1 MIRRLTQA
9 QIGQTIRDDGP
20 SSHFSKAGTPTMG
33 GALIIV
39 AIASGTLLW
48 GDLTSKYL
56 WVALLTTVA
65 FGAIGWVDDYRKV
78 VEKDSHGLPARWKY
92 LWQSVVGLAAV
103 SYLFATSTQVPE
115 LTLYLPFC

>member
-1 MIRRLTQA
+1 
-9 QIGQTIRDDGP
+9 
-20 SSHFSKAGTPTMG
+20 MG

-56 WVALLTTVA
+56 WVALLTTVL

-78 VEKDSHGLPARWKY
+78 LRKTRADCLHAGSTSGSQWSAWRQSAIY
-92 LWQSVVGLAAV
+92 LLHRLKSP
-103 SYLFATSTQVPE
+103 S
-115 LTLYLPFC
+115 